1 MIYVVVQLIAGV
13 AAGFSYY
20 GLYGKTFFLE
30 PSSGYSWGSV
40 FVVEAIYTFMY
51 CFVVLNTACTQAHHG
66 NQFFGMAIGFVTIA
80 GGYAVGGISGGA
92 FNPAVALGIDVPSAG
107 LHMGWSLWYLL
118 FEVFGAFLAAG
129 LFRFLRPGEF
139 SADGIGSARSMIPRP
154 GPPARRGV
162 RRDLLARGYRR

>member
-92 FNPAVALGIDVPSAG
+92 FNPAVAFGIDM
-107 LHMGWSLWYLL
+107 LHSNIKARWCWAYML
-118 FEVFGAFLAAG
+118 FEFLGAIIAAA
-129 LFRFLRPGEF
+129 LFRVVRPAEF
-139 SADGIGSARSMIPRP
+139 GTEISKTLSS
-154 GPPARRGV
+154 
-162 RRDLLARGYRR
+162 LLS